1 MDNQAQGNLLP
12 FNKSSSRQSHLLEF
26 CGTRNLFRKRYQ
38 IAKAIGKG
46 GFGITF
52 LARDVSL
59 PGGPVCVIKQL
70 CPKINDE
77 AALARAQ
84 KRFEREARILGA
96 LGGHAQIPTL
106 LDYFEQDG
114 EFFLVQEYVHGHTL
128 SKLVKHK
135 GPWSETSVR
144 SFLMEVLP
152 ILQYIH
158 ESQVIH
164 RDIKPP
170 NIMRCRETGR
180 LVLLDFGAVKECIT
194 MEARDTSHVS
204 TTHFVGTM
212 GFAPPEQLAL
222 RATYAT
228 DIYAVGVT
236 CLFLLTGK
244 SPAKMGVDPRTGELR
259 WRELVSVSAPFERLL
274 ERMVS
279 VSLRDRYQ
287 NADQV
292 LKMMDVEEVRDELEL
307 CMHNQGPDPDALSNG
322 SYVAPNARM
331 AASIRNWRE
340 RRKPVKLRTDWNL
353 GSRSNGP
360 ELMYSR

>member
-1 MDNQAQGNLLP
+1 MDNQAQGNVLP
-12 FNKSSSRQSHLLEF
+12 FNQDRTRQSHLLEL
-26 CGTRNLFRKRYQ
+26 CGTRNLFRRRYQ
-38 IAKAIGKG
+38 IARAIGKG

-70 CPKINDE
+70 CPKINDV

-135 GPWSETSVR
+135 GVWSETAVR
-144 SFLMEVLP
+144 SFLMQILP
-152 ILQYIH
+152 IIEYVHQ
-158 ESQVIH
+158 SQVIH

-194 MEARDTSHVS
+194 MEARDTSHIS

-244 SPAKMGVDPRTGELR
+244 SPAKIGADRRTGELR
-259 WRELVSVSAPFERLL
+259 WREFVSVSQPFERLL

-307 CMHNQGPDPDALSNG
+307 CMHSQTPDAEVIQG
-322 SYVAPNARM
+322 SDYVAPTARM
-331 AASIRNWRE
+331 AASIRNWRG
-340 RRKPVKLRTDWNL
+340 RRKPVRLRSDWNL
-353 GSRSNGP
+353 GARPNGP

>member
-1 MDNQAQGNLLP
+1 MDNQAQSNLLP
-12 FNKSSSRQSHLLEF
+12 FERDHTRQSHLLEL
-26 CGTRNLFRKRYQ
+26 CGTRNLFRRRYQ

-84 KRFEREARILGA
+84 KRFEREARILGT

-106 LDYFEQDG
+106 LDYFEQEG
-114 EFFLVQEYVHGHTL
+114 EFFLVQEYIHGHTL

-135 GPWSETSVR
+135 GAWSEPEVR
-144 SFLMEVLP
+144 SFLSEVLP

-158 ESQVIH
+158 QSQVIH

-236 CLFLLTGK
+236 CLFLLTGR
-244 SPAKMGVDPRTGELR
+244 SPAKMGADPRTGELR
-259 WRELVSVSAPFERLL
+259 WREFVSVSEPLERLL

-279 VSLRDRYQ
+279 ASLRDRYQ
-287 NADQV
+287 TADQV

-307 CMHNQGPDPDALSNG
+307 CMHNQAPDPLAVSNRD
-322 SYVAPNARM
+322 YVAPSARM

-340 RRKPVKLRTDWNL
+340 RRQPTKLRSDWNL
-353 GSRSNGP
+353 GTVANGP